1 MSDRRYPDAA
11 AGDFP
16 APPTEFTD
24 REDRTVEIRP
34 YDGNETAYESLVAMY
49 DAFDPAD
56 RAQGIPPGGEE
67 RIREWLDAILAGDC
81 HNVIAWCGDE
91 VAGHAT
97 LVPDGDAYE
106 LAIFVHQEYQRAG
119 IGTHLIRG
127 LLGHGQAEGV
137 EKVWLTVERWNRAA
151 VSLYKKIGF
160 ETSDAESFELEMGL
174 RLNEGDGDGE
184 DNESGRGDESGQGDE
199 SGEDET

>member
-1 MSDRRYPDAA
+1 MSDRRYPDAVA
-11 AGDFP
+11 DAFP
-16 APPTEFTD
+16 VPPTEFTD

-34 YDGNETAYESLVAMY
+34 YDGSEAAYESLVGMY
-49 DAFDPAD
+49 DDFDPSD
-56 RAQGIPPGGEE
+56 RAQGIPPGGEK

-174 RLNEGDGDGE
+174 RLHDDEAAAEGTGRSAGEADGDE
-184 DNESGRGDESGQGDE
+184 
-199 SGEDET
+199 